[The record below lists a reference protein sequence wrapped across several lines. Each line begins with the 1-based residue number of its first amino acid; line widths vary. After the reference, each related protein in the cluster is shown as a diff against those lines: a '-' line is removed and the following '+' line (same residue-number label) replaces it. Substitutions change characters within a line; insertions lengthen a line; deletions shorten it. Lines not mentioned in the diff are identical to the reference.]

1 MQNVVRK
8 YWRVSCHYHVE
19 KVLIL
24 NTQLLQFVELLVR
37 IHDNSRNPWKL
48 KGRIFLSLKT
58 MEIRI
63 REVAEKIFFI
73 FGYFWNFWFGGSS
86 RRNNFW
92 LSVIIGFKSTL
103 ATQKSGL
110 KALLLGIGVPYL
122 SLGEEELSRGR
133 NFFGIGCEHN
143 IEIRFF
149 KWSFVISN
157 RFSSFFRV

>member
-110 KALLLGIGVPYL
+110 KALLLGIGVHTCH
-122 SLGEEELSRGR
+122 GGR
-133 NFFGIGCEHN
+133 RSWVGVGISSVFWCEHN